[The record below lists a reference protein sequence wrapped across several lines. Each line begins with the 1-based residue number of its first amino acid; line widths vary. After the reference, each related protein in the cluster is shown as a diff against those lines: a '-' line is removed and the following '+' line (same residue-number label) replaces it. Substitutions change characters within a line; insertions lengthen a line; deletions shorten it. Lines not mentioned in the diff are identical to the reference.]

1 MSWTENDLN
10 DYDQDK
16 NQAKKEI
23 DFDKKRISLMLKKD
37 RKSIKEIKGN
47 YILKR
52 RLFIFRWIEIAK
64 RKFYYYWNYL
74 LYKIFG

>member
-23 DFDKKRISLMLKKD
+23 DFDKKRISFMLKKD

-47 YILKR
+47 YTLKR

-64 RKFYYYWNYL
+64 RKLYFYWNYL